1 MTREEAIDHLSVVA
15 ERMNDKGRMI
25 YVGDIALEAVDMAI
39 EALQERK
46 TGRWI
51 VSQVDGQFHCS
62 ACNQLLWNTAVLA
75 LGGLPNACPWCT
87 VKMEVEG

>member
-1 MTREEAIDHLSVVA
+1 MTKEYAAQILREMQPKFARYDREHKQAIA
-15 ERMNDKGRMI
+15 IRM
-25 YVGDIALEAVDMAI
+25 AL

-46 TGRWI
+46 TGKWI

-62 ACNQLLWNTAVLA
+62 ACNHLLWNTAVLA

-87 VKMEVEG
+87 VKMEVEE